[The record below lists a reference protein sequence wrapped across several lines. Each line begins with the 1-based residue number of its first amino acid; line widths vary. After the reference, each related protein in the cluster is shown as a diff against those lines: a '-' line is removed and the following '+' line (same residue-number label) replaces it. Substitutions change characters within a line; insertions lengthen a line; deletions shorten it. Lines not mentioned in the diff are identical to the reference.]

1 MGIEKPI
8 INQLF
13 RFFKM
18 FRWNKRFE
26 RVGKPKFFQ
35 QQQAV
40 LTKLLMIQ
48 RKKDLD
54 SYFRQF

>member
-1 MGIEKPI
+1 
-8 INQLF
+8 
-13 RFFKM
+13 M

-26 RVGKPKFFQ
+26 RVGKPKFFKQ
-35 QQQAV
+35 QHAV
-40 LTKLLMIQ
+40 LAKLLMIQ